1 MQQTEQV
8 VMQGLNIDRRAF
20 LGSALATLPASAIA
34 RVLPATA
41 KIRVASNQG
50 IENAALQQL
59 LSDLGLARQ
68 LGLDIGMVE
77 SRSISGPT
85 EALLADEADVCMI
98 SGFVGVLPA
107 IEQGKELRLIG
118 AAMERPALA
127 FYAGTPGIERVADLA
142 GRTIGIGGE
151 KGLLHILTLALLAR
165 KKVAAGSIRFVNCG
179 SNAQVFQAV
188 SSGKVDAGLSG
199 IAGMSALGK
208 VRVLRDGLL
217 WNELP
222 DYTYQPAYAS
232 VRALR
237 DRPEAVARCLAA
249 YTRLY
254 RYLQSARS
262 HDAYIAARRR
272 AAATLGLGGAD
283 TEGEAIWSFVNR
295 TRPYAIRPGLTPA
308 RIAYLQQLNVAVG
321 LQTRL
326 LPYEAVVD
334 PRPAMGARRLIG

>member
-1 MQQTEQV
+1 MPSPT
-8 VMQGLNIDRRAF
+8 MDRRLF
-20 LGSALATLPASAIA
+20 LGAALAALPAAAIA
-34 RVLPATA
+34 RVAGPAQA
-41 KIRVASNQG
+41 IRVASNQG

-59 LSDLGLARQ
+59 LADRGFAREF
-68 LGLDIGMVE
+68 GLDLAMVE
-77 SRSISGPT
+77 SRSIFGPT
-85 EALLADEADVCMI
+85 EALLADQADVCMI
-98 SGFVGVLPA
+98 SGYVGVLPA
-107 IEQGKELRLIG
+107 IEQGRELRLIG
-118 AAMERPALA
+118 AALERPALA
-127 FYAGTPGIERVADLA
+127 LYASGAGIERVRDLA

-165 KKVAAGSIRFVNCG
+165 KNVDASGIRFVNCG

-188 SSGKVDAGLSG
+188 NAGTVDAGLSG

-208 VRVLRDGLL
+208 ARVVRDGLL

-249 YTRLY
+249 YTKLY
-254 RYLQSARS
+254 RFLSSARS

-272 AAATLGLGGAD
+272 AALALGIGGAD
-283 TEGEAIWSFVNR
+283 TEGEAIWRFVNR
-295 TRPYAIRPGLTPA
+295 TRPYALRPGLSPA
-308 RIAYLQQLNVAVG
+308 RIAYLQQLNIAVG
-321 LQTRL
+321 LQARL

-334 PRPAMGARRLIG
+334 PRPANAARRLLG